1 MFGSVNNLDDEL
13 EFDTRF
19 FPVTTST
26 QSLENV
32 SEKRKNDLIQEEK
45 TKRFKI
51 DTPQNVGN
59 SLVKVQSSEN
69 HGKESFSPS
78 RVAKRMFPGPA
89 GLLTDLGNNSESTC
103 HNTSDNIDDF
113 LLCSQQTVSTFMDRP
128 WTMMKTDYY
137 SHSTEQLYDKYTISW
152 IKKKYCAKNV
162 SFICKAPFLAA
173 VIQNLETVDAKIPS
187 IHITLKDPTG
197 VIDGTILYSF
207 YKGISK
213 HLTVGSVVILKQ
225 FGVLTNQYG
234 HCLTI
239 TANNLLVIYH
249 RIENTTDCDKDKNDH
264 VEKMVFQ
271 KCSMDDILKEAH
283 DAEVLQRH
291 TDSYKQKP
299 TFSNSKTNN
308 IDHHLMTNTSLVS
321 NKKNNSNFIVPK
333 LNKIV
338 STNNSSLLNPNVLQN
353 MDICQN
359 TLVSTGPSKK
369 FVFKKTDHSVNP
381 PIDAENIVIS
391 CSQMSVK
398 ADKKDTEIWKNVLEN
413 VDTDSLFG
421 DF

>member
-1 MFGSVNNLDDEL
+1 MFESIISLDEDLEL
-13 EFDTRF
+13 DKRF
-19 FPVTTST
+19 LPVTTST
-26 QSLENV
+26 QSLEHS
-32 SEKRKNDLIQEEK
+32 SEKRKNALILEENA
-45 TKRFKI
+45 KRFKI
-51 DTPQNVGN
+51 DIPQNVGN
-59 SLVKVQSSEN
+59 PLPKVPSFEN
-69 HGKESFSPS
+69 YGREQSFSPG

-89 GLLTDLGNNSESTC
+89 GLLTDLGNNSDSTC
-103 HNTSDNIDDF
+103 HNTADNVEDF

-137 SHSTEQLYDKYTISW
+137 SDGREQLYDKYTISW

-162 SFICKAPFLAA
+162 SFMCKVPFLAA

-197 VIDGTILYSF
+197 VINSTILYSF

-249 RIENTTDCDKDKNDH
+249 LRDQCTENTKNCDMDKNEH

-271 KCSMDDILKEAH
+271 QCSVDEILKEAH
-283 DAEVLQRH
+283 DAEVLQRD
-291 TDSYKQKP
+291 TDSYKHKP
-299 TFSNSKTNN
+299 TFSNSKTNS
-308 IDHHLMTNTSLVS
+308 IDPHQTTNNLTSD
-321 NKKNNSNFIVPK
+321 KKNNNTDLIFPK
-333 LNKIV
+333 FNRI
-338 STNNSSLLNPNVLQN
+338 TPTNVLQN
-353 MDICQN
+353 MDITHN
-359 TLVSTGPSKK
+359 SSVGTEPSKK
-369 FVFKKTDHSVNP
+369 FVFKKTDHSCNQQNAK
-381 PIDAENIVIS
+381 DADNIVIS

-398 ADKKDTEIWKNVLEN
+398 ADKKDTEIWKNLLED